1 MKNLI
6 VFIAIAFSIVGFGQE
21 ETLVPKTNKG
31 KIFFYWGWNRGYFS
45 NSDIHFKG
53 DGYDFVLGEVK
64 ANDRQ
69 TRFALDPYFHPERIS
84 IPQTNFKVGYFI
96 HKKYNISFG
105 VDHMKYV
112 VAQGQEVT
120 INGDI
125 DVNGSNYNKPYQ
137 DKTIELTPQFL
148 KFEHTDGLNY
158 VNVEI
163 NRFDN
168 LVHLF
173 DGKFPIDINFTEGF
187 GIGGLYPK
195 TNARLMNFEQ
205 HDDFNVAGFGL
216 NAKVG
221 LDITFFN
228 HFFFRFE
235 GKAGYINMPN
245 IRTTQL
251 MTDKASQ
258 QFLFLQRN
266 LLFGG
271 VFRIGKKG

>member
-6 VFIAIAFSIVGFGQE
+6 VFIAIAFSIVGIGQE
-21 ETLVPKTNKG
+21 ETHVPETNKG

-45 NSDIHFKG
+45 NSDIHFTG
-53 DGYDFVLGEVK
+53 NGYDFVLEEVK

-96 HKKYNISFG
+96 HEKYNFSFG

-112 VAQGQEVT
+112 VSQGQEVN

-125 DVNGSNYNKPYQ
+125 DVNGSNYNKSYQ
-137 DKTIELTPQFL
+137 DETIELTPQFL

-168 LVHLF
+168 LARLS
-173 DGKFPIDINFTEGF
+173 DGKFPIDINFTEGI
-187 GIGGLYPK
+187 GIGALYPK

-216 NAKVG
+216 NAKIG

-228 HFFFRFE
+228 NFFFRFE

-251 MTDKASQ
+251 KTDKASQ
-258 QFLFLQRN
+258 QFFFLQRN

-271 VFRIGKKG
+271 VFRIGK

>member
-6 VFIAIAFSIVGFGQE
+6 VFIGLAFSIVGIGQE
-21 ETLVPKTNKG
+21 DIFVPKTNKG

-45 NSDIHFKG
+45 NSDIHFSG
-53 DGYDFVLGEVK
+53 EGYDFILEDVI

-69 TRFALDPYFHPERIS
+69 TRFAFDPYFHPVRIT

-96 HKKYNISFG
+96 HEKYNISFG

-112 VAQGQEVT
+112 MPQGQEVAIT
-120 INGDI
+120 GDI
-125 DVNGSNYNKPYQ
+125 DVNGSDYNKTYQ
-137 DKTIELTPQFL
+137 NETIELTSQFL

-168 LVHLF
+168 LVRLF
-173 DGKFPIDINFTEGF
+173 DGKFPIDMNFTEGV
-187 GIGGLYPK
+187 GIGALYPK

-205 HDDFNVAGFGL
+205 HDDYNVAGFGL

-221 LDITFFN
+221 LDVSIFN
-228 HFFFRFE
+228 HFFFRIE

-251 MTDKASQ
+251 KTDKASQ
-258 QFLFLQRN
+258 QFFFLQRN

-271 VFRIGKKG
+271 VFRIGK